1 MHEIGKSS
9 SVIDPFHYIKDMTK
23 SQLEEFKGSEG
34 QFSRLLLMKY
44 DYLDR

>member
-1 MHEIGKSS
+1 
-9 SVIDPFHYIKDMTK
+9 MTK

-44 DYLDR
+44 DYLDKQFMREYEHNQII